1 MEGKHTVFLDGEWS
15 VTGFRNY
22 YLWSMFYKL
31 PHALQILFV
40 ATGIWIV
47 TSTGVARRPRTQL
60 SILLPPVTMILA
72 AQSSPMQLGIR
83 YILPAIPFAILF
95 ISQSAQGLSWE
106 KSSRTRTAI
115 VGVLVCWMVL
125 SIRYHPHHL
134 AHFNELAGGPL
145 GGRKHLLDSNLD
157 WGQDLQGLKKYLEAQ
172 HLGEIGVA
180 YFGGIRPELIGIG
193 HRSVPVHL
201 PQPGIYAV
209 SASLAEGRPL
219 LIDRKNGELDLDFQ
233 AFSYFSFSEF
243 KPIAQI
249 GYSIEVF
256 NLTDEDVA
264 KWRAALIES
273 IKEL

>member
-145 GGRKHLLDSNLD
+145 GGRKHLLDSILD
-157 WGQDLQGLKKYLEAQ
+157 WGQDLQGLKKYLEVQ

-219 LIDRKNGELDLDFQ
+219 LISRKNGELDFDFQ

-243 KPIAQI
+243 KPVAQI

-256 NLTDEDVA
+256 NLTDEDIA